1 MKINYKNTALGLL
14 ENITPY
20 SFTVCEDADHSPIE
34 YKRRVGMSVVNEFP
48 KVAHLFKEKIQYI
61 SDPFY
66 QAYSRSVSKLASVLD
81 NEPIDQSG
89 TFISKSS
96 PSETNT
102 IFYSITSEGQE
113 ENFKLNAIIFFFSKE
128 TKKDKPTLAIIV
140 QKNAKGFKSF
150 LSEKA
155 TQAGL
160 DEMSVITDVFSL
172 ILFIKYC
179 ELETKEVKG
188 NNKTTLIGTK
198 YVNETKNNIQILDS
212 TWFTTLVKSD
222 SFQVRGHFRFQP
234 CGQGLKDRKL
244 IWISDYEKEG
254 YTRHAKVL
262 TQSNLTQ

>member
-14 ENITPY
+14 ENINPY
-20 SFTVCEDADHSPIE
+20 SFTICEDSDHSPIE
-34 YKRRVGMSVVNEFP
+34 YKRSVGMSVIKEFP

-66 QAYSRSVSKLASVLD
+66 QAYNRSVNKLSSVLD
-81 NEPIDQSG
+81 SEPINQSG

-102 IFYSITSEGQE
+102 IFYSITSEGKKE
-113 ENFKLNAIIFFFSKE
+113 DFKLNAIIFFFSKE
-128 TKKDKPTLAIIV
+128 TNKDKPTLAIIV

-155 TQAGL
+155 TNNGL
-160 DEMSVITDVFSL
+160 DEISVIADIFSL
-172 ILFIKYC
+172 ILFLKYC
-179 ELETKEVKG
+179 DLEIKEVKG
-188 NNKTTLIGTK
+188 NSKAVHISTK

-222 SFQVRGHFRFQP
+222 SFHVRGHFRFQP
-234 CGQGLKDRKL
+234 CGQALKDRKL
-244 IWISDYEKEG
+244 IWISDYDKEG
-254 YTRHAKVL
+254 YTRQAKVL
-262 TQSNLTQ
+262 TQ

>member
-14 ENITPY
+14 ENITPS
-20 SFTVCEDADHSPIE
+20 SFTICEDSEQSPIE

-66 QAYSRSVSKLASVLD
+66 QAYNKSTSKLASVLD
-81 NEPIDQSG
+81 SEPINQSG

-102 IFYSITSEGQE
+102 IFYSIISEGKKE
-113 ENFKLNAIIFFFSKE
+113 DFKLNAIIFFFSKE

-150 LSEKA
+150 LSDQA
-155 TQAGL
+155 TKNGL
-160 DEMSVITDVFSL
+160 DEMSVIADIFSL
-172 ILFIKYC
+172 ILFLKYC
-179 ELETKEVKG
+179 DLEIKEVKG
-188 NNKTTLIGTK
+188 NSKINHIGTK

-222 SFQVRGHFRFQP
+222 SFHVRGHFRFQP
-234 CGQGLKDRKL
+234 CGQGMKDRKL
-244 IWISDYEKEG
+244 IWISDFQKEG
-254 YTRHAKVL
+254 YTRQAKVL
-262 TQSNLTQ
+262 TQ

>member
-1 MKINYKNTALGLL
+1 MKINYKNTVLGLL
-14 ENITPY
+14 DNITPS
-20 SFTVCEDADHSPIE
+20 SFTICEDSEQSPLE

-66 QAYSRSVSKLASVLD
+66 QAYNKSTSKLASVLD
-81 NEPIDQSG
+81 SEPINQSG

-102 IFYSITSEGQE
+102 IFYSIISEGKKE
-113 ENFKLNAIIFFFSKE
+113 DFKLNAIIFFFSKE

-150 LSEKA
+150 LSDQA
-155 TQAGL
+155 TKNGL
-160 DEMSVITDVFSL
+160 DEMSVIADIFSL
-172 ILFIKYC
+172 ILFLKYC
-179 ELETKEVKG
+179 DLETKEVKG
-188 NNKTTLIGTK
+188 NSKTMHIGTK

-222 SFQVRGHFRFQP
+222 SFHVRGHFRFQP
-234 CGQGLKDRKL
+234 CGQGMKDRKL
-244 IWISDYEKEG
+244 IWISDFQKEG
-254 YTRHAKVL
+254 YTRQAKVL
-262 TQSNLTQ
+262 TQ